1 MTYREPPPRFPRG
14 LLMALG
20 LMVGLGAAA
29 YWLLPGAT
37 GLAAL
42 ILPKNW
48 EAQLGKAIYSGM
60 TDGATACD
68 DEVVARNLQAIIDRL
83 AQAAPPHPYQ
93 FHITVVQDGTMN
105 AFAAPG
111 GYIVLH
117 TGLLEV
123 TTAPEELAGVLAH
136 EMQHVLRQHGVQALF
151 REISSGL
158 LVSAVMGDA
167 GGAMDMLLEGAKTLD
182 SMHYSR
188 SHEAEADRLGLAMM
202 QAAHINP
209 QGMIR
214 LFQKLHE
221 AEALQPQVP
230 TYLSSHPATTER
242 LAALRRAAKA
252 STGHQP
258 IPLQGEDDWKALTQ
272 RCRPQ

>member
-1 MTYREPPPRFPRG
+1 MTYREQPPRFPRG
-14 LLMALG
+14 LLIALG

-48 EAQLGKAIYSGM
+48 EAQLGKAIYRGM
-60 TDGATACD
+60 VDGATACD
-68 DEVVARNLQAIIDRL
+68 DEILARNLQAMIDRL

-93 FHITVVQDGTMN
+93 FRLTVVQDGTMN

-111 GYIVLH
+111 GYLVLH
-117 TGLLEV
+117 TGLLEK
-123 TTAPEELAGVLAH
+123 TTTPEELAGVLAH

-158 LVSAVMGDA
+158 LASAVMGDA
-167 GGAMDMLLEGAKTLD
+167 GGAMDMVLEGAKTLD

-188 SHEAEADRLGLAMM
+188 SHEAEADRLGLAMLNT
-202 QAAHINP
+202 AHINP

-214 LFQKLHE
+214 LFQKLRE
-221 AEALQPQVP
+221 AERSLPNTP
-230 TYLSSHPATTER
+230 TYLSSHPATAER
-242 LAALRRAAKA
+242 LKALRRAIAPSKA
-252 STGHQP
+252 AQP
-258 IPLQGEDDWKALTQ
+258 IRLEGVHDWAELTR
-272 RCRPQ
+272 RCRAE